1 MVGEDKDFIHR
12 CFDIKGSLQGRY
24 EKVSPKKLKEGT
36 GLLTLKDKNMIMLNK
51 VRQVFDVDEDSR
63 NEIMEQ
69 MEKDSKFLC
78 DQNFIDYSIFLIQV
92 CKDNNHKLVD
102 EEEFLP
108 MLTYDKQS

>member
-51 VRQVFDVDEDSR
+51 VR
-63 NEIMEQ
+63 
-69 MEKDSKFLC
+69 
-78 DQNFIDYSIFLIQV
+78 
-92 CKDNNHKLVD
+92 
-102 EEEFLP
+102 
-108 MLTYDKQS
+108 